1 MIWCSSSDLK
11 MMQKEYLRET
21 KMDRHTTK
29 KLMEKA
35 FPKVPNSENAFIK
48 VQGNKSPFDGDLV
61 YWSKRNSRPL
71 AKVFCDIIFGL
82 NF

>member
-1 MIWCSSSDLK
+1 
-11 MMQKEYLRET
+11 
-21 KMDRHTTK
+21 MDRHTTK